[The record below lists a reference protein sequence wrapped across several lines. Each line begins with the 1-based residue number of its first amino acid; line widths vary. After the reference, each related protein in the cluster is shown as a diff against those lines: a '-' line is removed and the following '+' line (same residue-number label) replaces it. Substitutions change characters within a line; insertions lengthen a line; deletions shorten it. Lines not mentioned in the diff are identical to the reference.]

1 MISAYLVSHTHW
13 DREWYKPYQHFRA
26 RLVYYMDY
34 LLDLLEEQEDFHSFM
49 LDGQTSLLEDYLEV
63 RPEQFSRLQKLVR
76 EGRILVGPWYVQ
88 PDEFIPGAES
98 LVRNLL
104 LGDRISRRFGE
115 PMKIGYL
122 PDAFG
127 QSAQIP
133 HILKGFGID
142 AAVVMRGVPH
152 HRLQHSEFIWEALS
166 GDRVFAVYLPAGYVN
181 AWFLPDNV
189 DRAEFRLNAVVEELQ
204 KLASTDNILLMNG
217 GDHAKAEEEIPRL
230 IEALNRKQEKVRFIH
245 GSLPQYL
252 EAVRSRA
259 PALQVLAGEMMT
271 PEKTRVHPGCLST
284 RIHQKQENRRLE
296 TALTHYVEPL
306 SVIAWFFGAE
316 YPGGLINTAWRYLLQ
331 NQAHDSIAGCC
342 LDLVHR
348 EIDQRQVQ
356 VDIIAETLVKG
367 QSRALAWRMG
377 TDKIRLL
384 VFNNAM
390 IPGRQLVTAELYL
403 DDEQFLLREESGEA
417 VPCQLEAVEDF
428 NVGRLS
434 IFTDGAMLQDIK
446 KKIRFS
452 FYADFDFHVGYR
464 VYQVEEGAVPPA
476 GAPPEALKVGDR
488 EMENRFLALKVNEN
502 GTIDL
507 LDKASG
513 RMYTGLNLFEDCGDN
528 GDTYDFNPVDND
540 VPVTS
545 AGAKADVKVV
555 AAGPLKATLAIS
567 LELVVPERYDEESR
581 QRSRET
587 VALPITSWVTIY
599 ADLPRVE
606 IRTQVENR
614 ARDHRL
620 RVLFP
625 SGLKTES
632 SRAEVQFGTIARP
645 HTVED
650 PGWEEK
656 MWSAKP
662 VPIYSQQRYMF
673 LSDGEC
679 GMALLNRGLPEYEVY
694 KTEEGDTV
702 ALTLFR
708 GVGCLGRR
716 DLSHRPGRPSGM
728 SVPTP
733 DAQCLG
739 KRVAEYALV
748 FFRGD
753 WTRAGIPAQALEF
766 NAPPLA
772 VQNMIKVEALEL
784 VTAFLQVRNFT
795 GHIRE
800 RLDEVP
806 PRDRAL
812 FRLSGRELMI
822 SAVKKAEDEEALVVR
837 LYNPGDRPVQ
847 GESIV
852 LSGAPVKRATV
863 INFNEEIV
871 GPELVPVAG
880 GAYALPEVPPHSAL
894 TLSFQFSPGEG
905 EN

>member
-1 MISAYLVSHTHW
+1 
-13 DREWYKPYQHFRA
+13 
-26 RLVYYMDY
+26 
-34 LLDLLEEQEDFHSFM
+34 
-49 LDGQTSLLEDYLEV
+49 
-63 RPEQFSRLQKLVR
+63 
-76 EGRILVGPWYVQ
+76 
-88 PDEFIPGAES
+88 
-98 LVRNLL
+98 
-104 LGDRISRRFGE
+104 
-115 PMKIGYL
+115 
-122 PDAFG
+122 
-127 QSAQIP
+127 
-133 HILKGFGID
+133 
-142 AAVVMRGVPH
+142 
-152 HRLQHSEFIWEALS
+152 
-166 GDRVFAVYLPAGYVN
+166 
-181 AWFLPDNV
+181 
-189 DRAEFRLNAVVEELQ
+189 
-204 KLASTDNILLMNG
+204 
-217 GDHAKAEEEIPRL
+217 
-230 IEALNRKQEKVRFIH
+230 
-245 GSLPQYL
+245 
-252 EAVRSRA
+252 
-259 PALQVLAGEMMT
+259 
-271 PEKTRVHPGCLST
+271 
-284 RIHQKQENRRLE
+284 
-296 TALTHYVEPL
+296 
-306 SVIAWFFGAE
+306 
-316 YPGGLINTAWRYLLQ
+316 
-331 NQAHDSIAGCC
+331 
-342 LDLVHR
+342 
-348 EIDQRQVQ
+348 
-356 VDIIAETLVKG
+356 
-367 QSRALAWRMG
+367 
-377 TDKIRLL
+377 
-384 VFNNAM
+384 
-390 IPGRQLVTAELYL
+390 
-403 DDEQFLLREESGEA
+403 
-417 VPCQLEAVEDF
+417 
-428 NVGRLS
+428 
-434 IFTDGAMLQDIK
+434 
-446 KKIRFS
+446 
-452 FYADFDFHVGYR
+452 
-464 VYQVEEGAVPPA
+464 
-476 GAPPEALKVGDR
+476 
-488 EMENRFLALKVNEN
+488 
-502 GTIDL
+502 
-507 LDKASG
+507 
-513 RMYTGLNLFEDCGDN
+513 
-528 GDTYDFNPVDND
+528 
-540 VPVTS
+540 
-545 AGAKADVKVV
+545 
-555 AAGPLKATLAIS
+555 
-567 LELVVPERYDEESR
+567 
-581 QRSRET
+581 
-587 VALPITSWVTIY
+587 
-599 ADLPRVE
+599 
-606 IRTQVENR
+606 
-614 ARDHRL
+614 
-620 RVLFP
+620 
-625 SGLKTES
+625 
-632 SRAEVQFGTIARP
+632 P

-812 FRLSGRELMI
+812 LRLSGRELMI